1 METKTHDVIFK
12 MNDFSEDIMDI
23 EWLFGNQNIKESMI
37 S

>member
-1 METKTHDVIFK
+1 
-12 MNDFSEDIMDI
+12 MNDFEEDIFQI